1 MLPGVGDEKDGE
13 WGPSAKMLMEMAK
26 SLDMYIVGGSVP
38 EVCDGKLYNTCLV
51 VNPDGKVIG
60 KHRKVHLFDIDVPGG
75 IRFIE
80 SETLSAGD
88 RATYFDMDQ
97 DDTEFGLGRIGIGI
111 CYDIR

>member
-1 MLPGVGDEKDGE
+1 MGDDSNAE
-13 WGPSAKMLMEMAK
+13 WGPSTTMLMEMAK

-38 EVCDGKLYNTCLV
+38 EVCGDRLYNTCLV
-51 VNPDGKVIG
+51 VDPDGNIIG

-88 RATYFDMDQ
+88 GATYFDMDQ
-97 DDTEFGLGRIGIGI
+97 DDTKLGLGRVGVGI